1 MSECSSCVFRC
12 AGRKAQG
19 AGRRA
24 QGAGR
29 RAAAARANLSPSYD
43 TLSRLRY
50 NLGCQIP
57 TIAIRGGAPLRA
69 APPRIAVVHSRFGR
83 GRGIDTM
90 AKVKVRRTNREEL
103 PGIAVLRDAVA
114 AEIPSLGNQRQILD
128 LEIEVDPNLQHLIR
142 HDPDG
147 FFTAVERD
155 DTVGFAAAHVRLR
168 QCVLS
173 EIWVLPQHHG
183 KGAGEALVRRVIS
196 FGERSGAREF
206 LTMIPIEPAIQ
217 GLLLRHAFNPIS
229 PVFVFELKNPAAG
242 QLATALTRLLPGRN
256 VTAELLERRGQADL
270 DRIDKVTRNITRDV
284 DHVHWLKERGFNAA
298 FVKQG
303 ARIAAYAYGG
313 RDQLGP
319 VAGSSQEA
327 ALSALG
333 WAIRMAN
340 DM

>member
-1 MSECSSCVFRC
+1 
-12 AGRKAQG
+12 
-19 AGRRA
+19 
-24 QGAGR
+24 
-29 RAAAARANLSPSYD
+29 
-43 TLSRLRY
+43 
-50 NLGCQIP
+50 
-57 TIAIRGGAPLRA
+57 
-69 APPRIAVVHSRFGR
+69 
-83 GRGIDTM
+83 M

-114 AEIPSLGNQRQILD
+114 SEIPSLGLRRQILD

-155 DTVGFAAAHVRLR
+155 ETVGFAAAHVRSR

-173 EIWVLPQHHG
+173 EMWVLPQHHG
-183 KGAGEALVRRVIS
+183 KGAGETLVRRVIS

-206 LTMIPIEPAIQ
+206 LSMIPLEPAIQ
-217 GLLLRHAFNPIS
+217 GLLLRHAFRPIS
-229 PVFVFELKNPAAG
+229 PVFFFELENLAAG
-242 QLATALTRLLPGRN
+242 QLGTALTRLLPGRN
-256 VTAELLERRGQADL
+256 VTTELLERRGQADI
-270 DRIDKVTRNITRDV
+270 DRIDQVTRNITRDV
-284 DHVHWLKERGFNAA
+284 DHVHWLNERGFSAA

-303 ARIAAYAYGG
+303 SRIAAYAYGG

-333 WAIRMAN
+333 WAIKMTTAAGDGSPVTVRVPARFVPAIEALQDAGARLRSTQMLYAR
-340 DM
+340 DMSLLFDRSIFGTSSLP